1 MCHHEF
7 GMYTTGK
14 QLSAAGN
21 IDIFKADERISVR
34 IPQVNKDKLIK
45 IEQQSDR
52 NSQQLKP
59 LA

>member
-1 MCHHEF
+1 
-7 GMYTTGK
+7 MYTTGK
-14 QLSAAGN
+14 QLSAAVN